1 MQFVD
6 NAGPDQPAHLRRLIW
21 AFAVRLQ
28 VNDTVIYV
36 HEQRPDCTDEHALLD
51 LTLRFFSHVSHHL
64 IYYYNRPKRF
74 RSYPNYMYTLNFFP
88 ILVLLLEHIHFIT
101 S

>member
-21 AFAVRLQ
+21 AYVVRLQ

-36 HEQRPDCTDEHALLD
+36 DEQRMLRPYCTDEHALLD
-51 LTLRFFSHVSHHL
+51 LRFCIRH
-64 IYYYNRPKRF
+64 
-74 RSYPNYMYTLNFFP
+74 
-88 ILVLLLEHIHFIT
+88 
-101 S
+101 